1 MGKWTSL
8 ASLHWALKT
17 SFWRARVFPS
27 VPKCRSIP
35 HSPTATTSS
44 LCWKIWFLSFWTSSS
59 IGEQSSSTSQ
69 GWNQTAHL
77 TRQFGKSFLASCAIR
92 IPLSLYPVLAP
103 ALISPLPPWLIK
115 SKRCAFQSENK
126 RSWLRWVCASK

>member
-1 MGKWTSL
+1 MGKWTSF
-8 ASLHWALKT
+8 ASVHWAVKT

-27 VPKCRSIP
+27 VSKWRSIP
-35 HSPTATTSS
+35 HSPIATISS
-44 LCWKIWFLSFWTSSS
+44 LCWKIRLLSFWISSS

-77 TRQFGKSFLASCAIR
+77 TRQFGKRFLASWAMR

-103 ALISPLPPWLIK
+103 ALISHLPPWLIK
-115 SKRCAFQSENK
+115 SKRCAFQSGNK
-126 RSWLRWVCASK
+126 RSWLRWVWASK